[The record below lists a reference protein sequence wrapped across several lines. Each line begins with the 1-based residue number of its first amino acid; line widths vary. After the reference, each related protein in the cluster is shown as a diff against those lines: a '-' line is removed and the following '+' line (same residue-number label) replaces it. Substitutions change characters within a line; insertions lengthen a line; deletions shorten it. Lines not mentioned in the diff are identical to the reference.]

1 MNIGIL
7 RTEII
12 NDPINRGYSNM
23 NDEEVVDSL
32 TNTIDRVINRNS
44 ISPREMQAAVIGS
57 EFNTLSAGK
66 QRAWIAILS
75 DSIDPNNANT
85 ISQIAAIWENGTST
99 RVNLLTLKTETV
111 SRLVELDLGKV
122 KVGYVQQARA

>member
-1 MNIGIL
+1 MDIAKLRAEVVGDPIL
-7 RTEII
+7 RTYI
-12 NDPINRGYSNM
+12 NMS
-23 NDEEVVDSL
+23 DEEVVDSL
-32 TNTIDRVINRNS
+32 TNVIDRIINRTS
-44 ISPREMQAAVIGS
+44 ISPREMQAAVVGD
-57 EFNTLSAGK
+57 EFDALSAGK

-85 ISQIAAIWENGTST
+85 VSQIAAIWATGIVT
-99 RVNLLTLKTETV
+99 RNNLLALKTETV